1 MRIILEKRGRL
12 DIFKPTCSHSY
23 EHVFI
28 FSCDY
33 IAIGNGV
40 GCRETEI
47 LLVNSS
53 KKEHLHL
60 VTLLTGKYHE

>member
-1 MRIILEKRGRL
+1 M

-40 GCRETEI
+40 GCRETEKFI
-47 LLVNSS
+47 S
-53 KKEHLHL
+53 KLIEKGAFAPRD
-60 VTLLTGKYHE
+60 VAYW

>member
-1 MRIILEKRGRL
+1 MRIILEKSDRL

-33 IAIGNGV
+33 IAIGNGF
-40 GCRETEI
+40 GCRETEKFI
-47 LLVNSS
+47 S
-53 KKEHLHL
+53 KLIEKGAFAPCD
-60 VTLLTGKYHE
+60 VAYW